1 MEFIF
6 DLLGTILVDI
16 IFDGIF
22 AAASSDKNP
31 KVVRCI
37 LALILAILML
47 ALGALTVVMIILSVQ
62 LFTGTGKIQQNIP
75 IGILVFIVGL
85 LMGLLFIKFIIK
97 MINIYHSIIH
107 S

>member
-16 IFDGIF
+16 IFEGIF

-62 LFTGTGKIQQNIP
+62 LFTGTGKIQPNIP